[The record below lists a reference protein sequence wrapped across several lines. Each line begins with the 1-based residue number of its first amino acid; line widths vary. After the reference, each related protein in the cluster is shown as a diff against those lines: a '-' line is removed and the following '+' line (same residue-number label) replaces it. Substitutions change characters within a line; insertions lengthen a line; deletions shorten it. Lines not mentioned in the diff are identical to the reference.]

1 MLVRGAHGMPNVLAK
16 HTFGATAGAG
26 CALVTFQSRLLM
38 VFPGG
43 GGLGGAAPNYMLNI
57 MPIDNPQNVDE
68 ASANKSLV
76 VRPETTAHRPAAAV
90 HKGTLFIAYTDRTP
104 AGQIHLLAF
113 TSITQPPTS
122 IALPETAAGGPALAS
137 YNGNLV
143 LAFAGGGGFGAAA
156 PNTQLNVMWSPD
168 GHTWSANN
176 QFVSTHTSLFSPA
189 LAPMVDNGV
198 DSILMLAFTGTNN
211 QVYILKAPLMNFAQL
226 NADPGQGLAMQVTNH
241 SSDFGPGL
249 ASFNESNPTG
259 AAGDG
264 DNWTQTLIWAGA
276 GDRQLNTMEAGANGT
291 TLSFQKTLTE
301 TAGFEPATIQVQGTW
316 YGAWAGTDAARRL
329 NLAALT

>member
-1 MLVRGAHGMPNVLAK
+1 MPNVLTK

-26 CALVTFQSRLLM
+26 CALVSFQSRLLF

-43 GGLGGAAPNYMLNI
+43 GGLGGASPNYMLNI

-68 ASANKSLV
+68 AAANKALV

-90 HKGTLFIAYTDRTP
+90 HNGILFIAYTDRTP

-122 IALPETAAGGPALAS
+122 IALPDTAVGGPALAS

-143 LAFAGGGGFGAAA
+143 LSFAA
-156 PNTQLNVMWSPD
+156 PNTMLNVMWSAD

-176 QFVSTHTSLFSPA
+176 KFISTHTSKFSPA

-211 QVYILKAPLMNFAQL
+211 QVYILKAPRMNFAQL
-226 NADPGQGLAMQVTNH
+226 NADPGQGLGMQVTNH
-241 SSDFGPGL
+241 NSDFGPGL

-259 AAGDG
+259 AAGGG
-264 DNWTQTLIWAGA
+264 DNWAQTLIWAGA

-301 TAGFEPATIQVQGTW
+301 TAAFEPAIIQVQSTW
-316 YGAWAGTDAARRL
+316 YGAWAGTDPVRRL